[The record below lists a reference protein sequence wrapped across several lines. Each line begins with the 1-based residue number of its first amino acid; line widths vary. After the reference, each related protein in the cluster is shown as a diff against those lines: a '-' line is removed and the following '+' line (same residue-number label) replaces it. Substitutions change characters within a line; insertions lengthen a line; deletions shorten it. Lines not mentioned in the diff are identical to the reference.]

1 MERVVPIFIHITK
14 TAGGTLKEAVRSAP
28 GLSPHFIYSQDARS
42 CFDPKVSHLV
52 FGHFGFGIHEE
63 LGLAPCYITFL
74 RHPFTRTV
82 SHYYHLVKV
91 DRSRVGDMIRHYDD
105 INHFFAEQRYWE
117 FNNLMCRFISGDVKN
132 VSCSDETYDRAV
144 NNIENY
150 FLYIGIQEYFD
161 ISIFQLSH
169 LLETKLRVKKR
180 INVGSYSFAEMNRAT
195 IKRIIELNQQDIKL
209 YKLCIGR
216 FIARFGRLE
225 KFLSLPPEGY
235 QDEA

>member
-1 MERVVPIFIHITK
+1 MGRVIPIFLHIAK
-14 TAGGTLKEAVRSAP
+14 TAGGTLKEAIRSAP
-28 GLSPHFIYSQDARS
+28 NLAAHFAYSQDDRS
-42 CFDPKVSHLV
+42 SFDRKVSNLV
-52 FGHFGFGIHEE
+52 YGHIAFGIHEE
-63 LGLAPCYITFL
+63 LGLSPNYITFL
-74 RHPFTRTV
+74 RHPFTRTI
-82 SHYYHLVKV
+82 SHYYHLRNV
-91 DRSRVGDMIRHYDD
+91 DRSRVGDMIRDYDD
-105 INHFFAEQRYWE
+105 VNHFFAEQKYWE
-117 FNNLMCRFISGDVKN
+117 FNNLMCRFISGDVNK
-132 VSCSDETYDRAV
+132 VSCADETYDRAV
-144 NNIENY
+144 KNIENY

-180 INVGSYSFAEMNRAT
+180 INVGSYSFTEMNRAT